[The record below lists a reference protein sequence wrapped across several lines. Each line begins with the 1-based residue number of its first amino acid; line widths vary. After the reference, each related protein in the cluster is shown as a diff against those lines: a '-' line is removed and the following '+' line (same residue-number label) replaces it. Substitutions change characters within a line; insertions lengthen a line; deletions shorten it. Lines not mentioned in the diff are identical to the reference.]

1 MPFLKK
7 ITGGNNTHSRSTSSS
22 SLKTWSQE
30 SPSSISNKHTSWL
43 PPVSGKKRGPGDHR
57 PLNSSNRSS
66 YGHFDGG
73 SIFGRSSAEYDDQLG
88 GGSEES
94 EDTSPYLWA
103 AGASTAPW
111 SEEDVS
117 DARKV
122 SDGSTNSLSFDKLI
136 LSWDPTDPEE
146 WTPQRV
152 TSWLKFHDFPES
164 WVNLFRKYQLSGQR
178 FIRLLAYDNFVIY
191 EKYLP
196 QTKNASFSK
205 FQYLLKRTMKK
216 NVINNHIR
224 QKSADKAKDTRSSS
238 EFLKSK
244 YKTNKSQEDIGSLR
258 SASES
263 ALSPTKSGPSP
274 KITEDTGKNIN
285 QDKHEKN
292 GGSSSTCIT
301 SPSKAH
307 QKTKSTGALYRRSF
321 ISMRGGSSGE
331 SGSSSSTIKPP
342 SSIRLNIPT
351 AAHSATES
359 KTDSAKSISPISPS
373 YPGIFKRH
381 QKSSSSESSL
391 LNTLFGS
398 AYGNATAEDHPDKGT
413 HLQGRNLSNESLP
426 KSKIHLH
433 ETNSS
438 SPLKQSPVVSEEK
451 NTLWSKWKRKS
462 QIGATGINSPQ
473 NSVHHS
479 AKHSSTDSPI
489 STRPDNN
496 STAHTSII
504 TSEQPKTSLLN
515 VTNREEEQQQQQQQ
529 QHRYK
534 DNEKRND
541 IFSPSS
547 YLLDKKYYPLRS
559 KEGMDDTYILI
570 TRDNRSFMPLNLSMI
585 SNLED
590 FKDSVTLLLGIDH
603 KDITIHM
610 TDFGCEIGS
619 SLPDD
624 MLETLRSSL
633 FLNTAGKLFIK
644 DQSRKPEKG
653 LTPAVPHGLERPAS
667 VKPKSSFKSVGSNI
681 TTSTDDI
688 SIVTSSSDISVH
700 DGQNLEST
708 RRYPQT
714 PNAYYEVGFVSGA
727 PNGSHDTKSSNSEEI
742 NYFNLKNRPANPPPK
757 TKNQI
762 PSSSSF
768 SNKVPNLSEKER
780 KGTFHILRKDF
791 GNEIDFNKRRESPY
805 VQPELAPKRE
815 APKPPTGGS
824 PQRSLSVSSQVSGSH
839 LRKDNSKVPHGKKA
853 RPPPSP
859 ASSSLEETSPSDSL
873 VNSYTPGSSHV
884 LVPQPYKGANESPRR
899 IRSEDDQPATS
910 VSSSFIARQRMAR
923 SDSIAS
929 TASSSHYSASPL
941 LKRGSSKRIVSSASA
956 ADVFEENDVT
966 FAGAPELSDSDASS
980 DESSS
985 SDTIIWSNGK
995 QQNSDNSQKTA
1006 VNSQNSLVK
1015 STRSGSSE
1023 AIDSLPNNGLERKMT
1038 LRPSPEVV
1046 YQNLEKFFPRANLDK
1061 PVLEGVTP
1069 PASPRSDDNYYPS
1082 TNFAEFKPKVSHNK
1096 IESQSLQVAPSSN
1109 VEPPQKP
1116 KASKFPKRARTIRT
1130 IAHEASEKRKQSM
1143 KLKRQNT
1150 KMWGTRTVEVTD
1162 KRLVSIN
1169 KSKNS
1174 KGEYKEFAWIKG
1186 EMIGKGSFGAVFLCL
1201 NVTTGEMMA
1210 VKQVEVPRYG
1220 SQNEAIIS
1228 TVEAL
1233 RAEVSTLKDLDHL
1246 NIVQYLGFEVK
1257 DSIYSLFL
1265 EYVAGGSVGSLIRMY
1280 GKFDE
1285 KLIKH
1290 LTIQVL
1296 RGLSYLHSRGILHR
1310 DMKADNLLLDQ
1321 DGVCK
1326 ISDFG
1331 ISRKSKDIYSNSEMT
1346 MRGTVFWMAPEMVD
1360 TKQGYSAKVDIWSL
1374 GCVVLE
1380 MFAGKR
1386 PWSNL
1391 EVVAAMFKIGKSK
1404 SAPPIPDDTLPL
1416 ISQSGRDFLDQCF
1429 KIDPEERPT
1438 ADKLLSHQFLKVSS
1452 KYDFKSTK
1460 LAEFIKSNDKLNST
1474 KLRVGSHDKV
1484 QLKG

>member
-7 ITGGNNTHSRSTSSS
+7 ITGGTNNTHSRSTSSS

-30 SPSSISNKHTSWL
+30 SPNSMSNKHTSWL
-43 PPVSGKKRGPGDHR
+43 PPVSGKKRGPSDHKS
-57 PLNSSNRSS
+57 LNLSSRNS
-66 YGHFDGG
+66 YSYLGGG
-73 SIFGRSSAEYDDQLG
+73 SIFGRSSAEYDEQLG
-88 GGSEES
+88 GVGSEES
-94 EDTSPYLWA
+94 GDASPYLWA

-111 SEEDVS
+111 SEADVS
-117 DARKV
+117 GARKL
-122 SDGSTNSLSFDKLI
+122 SEGSTNSLSFDKLI

-152 TSWLKFHDFPES
+152 TSWLKFHDFPDS
-164 WVNLFRKYQLSGQR
+164 WVSLFRKYQLSGQR

-191 EKYLP
+191 EKYLT
-196 QTKNASFSK
+196 QSKNASFSK
-205 FQYLLKRTMKK
+205 FQYLLKGTMKK

-224 QKSADKAKDTRSSS
+224 QKSADKARDNTGSSS
-238 EFLKSK
+238 EFSKSK
-244 YKTNKSQEDIGSLR
+244 YKTNKSQDDLGSLR

-263 ALSPTKSGPSP
+263 ILSPSKVGLNSKPTDDSGRIINSDKND
-274 KITEDTGKNIN
+274 KI
-285 QDKHEKN
+285 
-292 GGSSSTCIT
+292 SSTNVNNGAT
-301 SPSKAH
+301 LSNKAH

-321 ISMRGGSSGE
+321 ISIRGGSAGE
-331 SGSSSSTIKPP
+331 GSSPSSSKPP
-342 SSIRLNIPT
+342 SSIRLNIPS
-351 AAHSATES
+351 AAHSTTEPRI
-359 KTDSAKSISPISPS
+359 DSARSASPISPS

-398 AYGNATAEDHPDKGT
+398 AHSNTTTEDHPEKNT
-413 HLQGRNLSNESLP
+413 SLQNRTLSNESLP
-426 KSKIHLH
+426 KSKIHPH
-433 ETNSS
+433 ETTSS
-438 SPLKQSPVVSEEK
+438 SPLKQSPIVSEEK
-451 NTLWSKWKRKS
+451 NTLWSKWKKKNQANS
-462 QIGATGINSPQ
+462 TGNNTPQ
-473 NSVHHS
+473 NSIPPSSKYSS
-479 AKHSSTDSPI
+479 ATSPI
-489 STRPDNN
+489 SAKPDLN
-496 STAHTSII
+496 SPAHTSIVTAE
-504 TSEQPKTSLLN
+504 TSKPPPPTA
-515 VTNREEEQQQQQQQ
+515 VNREEEQLQ
-529 QHRYK
+529 QHTSRSH
-534 DNEKRND
+534 DKRND
-541 IFSPSS
+541 VFSPSS
-547 YLLDKKYYPLRS
+547 YLLDKKYYPLKS
-559 KEGMDDTYILI
+559 KESMNDTYILI
-570 TRDNRSFMPLNLSMI
+570 TKDNKSFLPLNLSMI
-585 SNLED
+585 SNLKD
-590 FKDSVTLLLGIDH
+590 FRDSVTLLLGIDH

-619 SLPDD
+619 ALPDD

-644 DQSRKPEKG
+644 DQSKKPEKESASAG
-653 LTPAVPHGLERPAS
+653 NDILECPAT

-688 SIVTSSSDISVH
+688 SIVTSSSDVSMH
-700 DGQNLEST
+700 DGHNLEPA

-714 PNAYYEVGFVSGA
+714 PNTYFEAAFANGGA
-727 PNGSHDTKSSNSEEI
+727 PNGDKSSNNEEI
-742 NYFNLKNRPANPPPK
+742 NYFNLKSRPK
-757 TKNQI
+757 MKNQT
-762 PSSSSF
+762 PSSSSLTSF
-768 SNKVPNLSEKER
+768 SNKLSNLSEKER
-780 KGTFHILRKDF
+780 KGTFHILRKDL

-815 APKPPTGGS
+815 APKPPTSGS
-824 PQRSLSVSSQVSGSH
+824 PQRSHSISSQVSGS
-839 LRKDNSKVPHGKKA
+839 LRRDNSKLLHGKKI
-853 RPPPSP
+853 RLPPSP
-859 ASSSLEETSPSDSL
+859 TSNSLEETNGSESL
-873 VNSYTPGSSHV
+873 VHSYTPGSSNV
-884 LVPQPYKGANESPRR
+884 LVPQPYKGANDSPRKP
-899 IRSEDDQPATS
+899 RSEEDRSATS
-910 VSSSFIARQRMAR
+910 VPASFIAKQRIAR

-929 TASSSHYSASPL
+929 TASSHYTSSPL
-941 LKRGSSKRIVSSASA
+941 LRRGSSKRIVSSASA
-956 ADVFEENDVT
+956 ADVFEENEVT
-966 FAGAPELSDSDASS
+966 FAGAPELSDSGDSS

-985 SDTIIWSNGK
+985 SDTIIWSSGK
-995 QQNSDNSQKTA
+995 QQNSDNSQRTA

-1015 STRSGSSE
+1015 ETKSSSSE
-1023 AIDSLPNNGLERKMT
+1023 ALDNLPSNGLERKMT
-1038 LRPSPEVV
+1038 LRPSPELV
-1046 YQNLEKFFPRANLDK
+1046 YQNLEKFFPKANLDK

-1069 PASPRSDDNYYPS
+1069 PASPRGDDTHHPS
-1082 TNFAEFKPKVSHNK
+1082 TNFADFRPKIAESIRGNHNLQATISPNQELHRKPKD
-1096 IESQSLQVAPSSN
+1096 
-1109 VEPPQKP
+1109 
-1116 KASKFPKRARTIRT
+1116 SKLPKRARTIRT
-1130 IAHEASEKRKQSM
+1130 IAHEASEKRKQSI

-1150 KMWGTRTVEVTD
+1150 KMWGTRTVEVTN

-1169 KSKNS
+1169 KAKNS

-1246 NIVQYLGFEVK
+1246 NIVQYLGFEAK

-1386 PWSNL
+1386 PWSNF

-1404 SAPPIPDDTLPL
+1404 SAPPIPEDTLPL
-1416 ISQSGRDFLDQCF
+1416 ISQVGREFLDQCF
-1429 KIDPEERPT
+1429 KIDPEKRPT
-1438 ADKLLSHQFLKVSS
+1438 ADKLLYHPFLKVSS
-1452 KYDFKSTK
+1452 RYDFKSTK
-1460 LAEFIKSNDKLNST
+1460 LAQFIKSNDKLNST
-1474 KLRVGSHDKV
+1474 KLRVGSHDQI
-1484 QLKG
+1484 QLKN